1 VIAFKG
7 GRISAG
13 GKRTG
18 LGTGF
23 GSLVSYLK
31 HGPESG
37 PDPNRVAWTSY
48 RNLDGIEDPTLAG
61 RLMRAHAEE
70 NPRVE
75 RPVYHFGLSLSPGEH
90 LTPDAWNAAV
100 DRVLQA
106 MGLSEHQTLV
116 VAHGDTD
123 REHVHVVV
131 NRVGEDGRAW
141 DPRQDM
147 VKAYAEVHAL
157 EAEHRLRATG
167 ERPLAPPE
175 LSESAH
181 QEARRTG
188 QQPLAD
194 RVREEAGPALA
205 RATSWRDLEEQLAL
219 HGFRL
224 ESAERGSGVIV
235 TDGNRRASFSHVDR
249 TLSGPKLAERFGET
263 FREYRAH
270 HPEPPPVQAPPGRA
284 TAEHLPGTHLA
295 ERAAALIERVSATRA
310 TFTEADVKRAAFHQ
324 PDSAALV
331 REALQSEH
339 AVEIGRDSGGAT
351 RYTTLRYL
359 EAEAGLFTTADR
371 LAGRADLCLDPEG
384 VARMLQESAPHLS
397 DEQKAAVFHATT
409 RADLAQ
415 IVGRAGAGKTT
426 TARTIAW
433 AYRGQGYDVRGA
445 ALAGKAAEGLQ
456 NEAGIPSRT
465 LASLEKAWSQG
476 HERLH
481 GGTVLIVD
489 EAGMV
494 DTRQLGRVLQEADR
508 AGAKVILLG
517 DPDQLKAIGAGDA
530 YRGLLE
536 RHACA
541 HVTEIR
547 RQAEPWQR
555 EASENLARGRIT
567 PALDAYDAAGRLH
580 WSASPEQA
588 RRALV
593 ARYLAERGS
602 APDSSRL
609 IVAYRNEDA
618 RKLNEAIR
626 AGRRAAGE
634 LGPGVAVGGTDYAPG
649 DRIVFLRNDNTG
661 REVANLDDRP
671 LVAGVK
677 NGTLGTVEQ
686 VEARRFVARLD
697 DGRRVEFDPL
707 WYPTI
712 AHGYAV
718 TVHKSQ
724 GATVDRTYVLA
735 GPGMNQNAS
744 YVALTRHRE
753 GVHIYADRKTFGDR
767 NGLDH
772 ALSRPDRKD
781 LARDYAAADLER
793 VGSRVTA
800 VREQAKTLRREEQS
814 LTAAIGTVKT
824 AEVTGRELEATRVQV
839 ERAAAAVYTD
849 PRAAMRALLADP
861 RASDR
866 LAAGEAAIYGQLRG
880 QVRLL
885 FGRDS
890 ERGRAESAISSLR
903 GALWNH
909 GEASQRHARAHGAA
923 ASIGSGLFELKAQ
936 LDRVRSTL
944 RKVEALAERPERV
957 LEVAVR
963 AAGHTATRAA
973 LSLLPTSIQIPVRAL
988 VRAAELAL
996 GRGFGR

>member
-7 GRISAG
+7 GRVSAG

-31 HGPESG
+31 HGPEG
-37 PDPNRVAWTSY
+37 ALDPDRVAWTSY
-48 RNLDGIEDPTLAG
+48 RNLDGIADPTLAG

-90 LTPDAWNAAV
+90 LTPDEWNAAV

-106 MGLSEHQTLV
+106 MGLSEHQALV

-141 DPRQDM
+141 DPRKDM

-157 EAEHRLRATG
+157 EAEYGLRATG

-175 LSESAH
+175 LSQSAH
-181 QEARRTG
+181 QEAQRTG

-205 RATSWRDLEEQLAL
+205 KVTSWRDLEEQLAAR
-219 HGFRL
+219 GFRL
-224 ESAERGSGVIV
+224 ESAERGSGVVV
-235 TDGNRRASFSHVDR
+235 TDGTRRASFSHVDR

-263 FREYRAH
+263 FRDYRSH
-270 HPEPPPVQAPPGRA
+270 HPEPPPIQAPPGRA
-284 TAEHLPGTHLA
+284 EAAPLPGTHLA
-295 ERAAALIERVSATRA
+295 ERVSALLERVSATRA
-310 TFTEADVKRAAFHQ
+310 TFTEADLQRAAFYQ
-324 PDSAALV
+324 PDCAALV
-331 REALQSEH
+331 REALHSEH
-339 AVEIGRDSGGAT
+339 AVEIGRDSRGAT

-359 EAEAGLFTTADR
+359 EAEARLFSSADR
-371 LAGRADLCLDPEG
+371 LAGRADLRLDAAG
-384 VARMLQESAPHLS
+384 VARTLRETAPHLS

-409 RADLAQ
+409 QDDLAQ

-426 TARTIAW
+426 AARAIADS
-433 AYRGQGYDVRGA
+433 YRAQGYEVRGA

-456 NEAGIPSRT
+456 HEAGIPSRT
-465 LASLEKAWSQG
+465 LASLEWAWSKG
-476 HERLH
+476 HDRLN

-494 DTRQLGRVLQEADR
+494 DTRQLGRVLHEAEQS
-508 AGAKVILLG
+508 GAKVVLLG

-536 RHACA
+536 RHASA
-541 HVTEIR
+541 HLEGIR

-555 EASENLARGRIT
+555 EASENLARGRIS

-580 WSASPEQA
+580 WSDSTEQA
-588 RRALV
+588 RRELV
-593 ARYLAERGS
+593 ARYLDERRA

-609 IVAYRNEDA
+609 IVTYRNEDA
-618 RKLNEAIR
+618 EKLNEAIR

-634 LGPGVAVGGTDYAPG
+634 LGPGVAVSRTDYAPG
-649 DRIVFLRNDNTG
+649 DRLVFLRNDNTG
-661 REVANLDDRP
+661 REVANLDDWPRI
-671 LVAGVK
+671 AGVK

-686 VEARRFVARLD
+686 AEPGRFVVRLD
-697 DGRRVEFDPL
+697 DGRRVGFDPG
-707 WYPTI
+707 WYDAI

-724 GATVDRTYVLA
+724 GATVDHAYVLA
-735 GPGMNQNAS
+735 GPGLNRNAS

-753 GVHIYADRKTFGDR
+753 GVHIYADRETFADR
-767 NGLDH
+767 DGLDK

-800 VREQAKTLRREEQS
+800 VPERAQTLRREEQS

-824 AEVTGRELEATRVQV
+824 AEMTGRELETARAQV
-839 ERAAAAVYTD
+839 VRSAAIVYSD
-849 PRAAMRALLADP
+849 PQAAMRALLADP

-866 LAAGEAAIYGQLRG
+866 LAAGEAATYGPLRG

-885 FGRDS
+885 FGKDS

-936 LDRVRSTL
+936 LDRVRSTVH
-944 RKVEALAERPERV
+944 KVEALAERPERV
-957 LEVAVR
+957 LEMAVR

>member
-1 VIAFKG
+1 M
-7 GRISAG
+7 G

-31 HGPESG
+31 NGPESALN
-37 PDPNRVAWTSY
+37 PDRVAWTSY
-48 RNLDGIEDPTLAG
+48 RNLDGIADPTLAG
-61 RLMRAHAEE
+61 RLMRASAEE

-90 LTPDAWNAAV
+90 LSPDEWNSAV
-100 DRVLQA
+100 DRVLKS
-106 MGLSEHQTLV
+106 MGLTEHQALV

-147 VKAYAEVHAL
+147 VKAYAEVHVL
-157 EAEHRLRATG
+157 EAEHGLRATG

-175 LSESAH
+175 LSQSAH

-205 RATSWRDLEEQLAL
+205 RATSWRDLEEQLAAR
-219 HGFRL
+219 GFRL
-224 ESAERGSGVIV
+224 ESAERGSGVVV
-235 TDGNRRASFSHVDR
+235 TDGARRASLSHVDR
-249 TLSGPKLAERFGET
+249 GLSGPKLAERFGET
-263 FREYRAH
+263 LREHRAR
-270 HPEPPPVQAPPGRA
+270 HPEPPPIEAPSSRAQAEA
-284 TAEHLPGTHLA
+284 LPGTHLA
-295 ERAAALIERVSATRA
+295 ERASALIERVSATRA
-310 TFTEADVKRAAFHQ
+310 TFTESDLKRAAFHQ

-331 REALQSEH
+331 GAALKSEH
-339 AVEIGRDSGGAT
+339 AVEIGCDTRGTT

-359 EAEAGLFTTADR
+359 EAEAGLFSSADR
-371 LAGRADLCLDPEG
+371 LAGRADLRLDAAG
-384 VARMLQESAPHLS
+384 VARTLRETAPHLS

-409 RADLAQ
+409 EGDLAQ

-426 TARTIAW
+426 AARAIADS
-433 AYRGQGYDVRGA
+433 YRGQGYDVRGA

-456 NEAGIPSRT
+456 KEAGIPSRT
-465 LASLEKAWSQG
+465 LASLEWTWSQG
-476 HERLH
+476 RDRLH
-481 GGTVLIVD
+481 GGTVLLVD

-494 DTRQLGRVLQEADR
+494 DTRQLGRVLHEAEQ
-508 AGAKVILLG
+508 AGAKVVLLG

-536 RHACA
+536 RHASA
-541 HVTEIR
+541 HVAEIR

-567 PALDAYDAAGRLH
+567 AALDAYDFAGRLH
-580 WSASPEQA
+580 WSGSPEAA
-588 RRALV
+588 RHELV
-593 ARYLAERGS
+593 ARYLDERRA
-602 APDSSRL
+602 APDGSRL

-618 RKLNEAIR
+618 QKLNEAVR

-634 LGPGVAVGGTDYAPG
+634 LGPGIAVGATDYAPG

-661 REVANLDDRP
+661 REVANVDERQRF
-671 LVAGVK
+671 VGVK

-686 VEARRFVARLD
+686 AEAGRLAVRLD
-697 DGRRVEFDPL
+697 DGRRVGFDPGG
-707 WYPTI
+707 YDAI

-753 GVHIYADRKTFGDR
+753 GVHIFADRQTFGDR
-767 NGLDH
+767 EGLDK

-793 VGSRVTA
+793 VASRLTVFQEKA
-800 VREQAKTLRREEQS
+800 QTLRREEQS
-814 LTAAIGTVKT
+814 LTAAIGAVKT
-824 AEVTGRELEATRVQV
+824 AGTTQREVEAARVQV
-839 ERAAAAVYTD
+839 TRAAAAVYSD
-849 PRAAMRALLADP
+849 PQAATRALLADP

-866 LAAGEAAIYGQLRG
+866 LAAGEAAAYGPLRG
-880 QVRLL
+880 HVRLL
-885 FGRDS
+885 FGKDA
-890 ERGRAESAISSLR
+890 ERVQAESQVTSLR
-903 GALWNH
+903 GAVWNL
-909 GEASQRHARAHGAA
+909 GEASQRHGRALGAA

-957 LEVAVR
+957 LEMAVR

-988 VRAAELAL
+988 MRAAELAIGRGL
-996 GRGFGR
+996 GR